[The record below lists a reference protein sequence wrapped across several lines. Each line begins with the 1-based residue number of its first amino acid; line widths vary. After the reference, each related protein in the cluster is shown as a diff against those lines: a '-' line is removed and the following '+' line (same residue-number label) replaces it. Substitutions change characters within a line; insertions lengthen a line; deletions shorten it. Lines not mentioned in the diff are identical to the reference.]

1 MNAPTNSRTALIT
14 GASRGLGRAIAERLA
29 RDGWSLALV
38 ARQAAK
44 LHEVRAAIE
53 AAGGKASVHAADIS
67 DPKSADQVIAAV
79 EKESGPLGAL
89 INNAGITKDG
99 LVMRMEDA
107 DWCSVIDTN
116 LTGAF
121 RWIRAASRGMLKA
134 RSGRIVNIGSVVGL
148 VGNAGQANYAAAKA
162 GLIGLTKS
170 VAREFASRGI
180 TCNCVCP
187 RLFRY
192 RYDLC
197 FEGGSKVQSVDQH
210 TFKSFWKAGG
220 SRWPCLFSLWPRC
233 RLRHRPGMGHRWR
246 HDDVKKVSPPVNFL
260 IAIMPARILTAL
272 LTNTGAKSI

>member
-1 MNAPTNSRTALIT
+1 MSSESRTALVT

-29 RDGWSLALV
+29 RDGWRIALV
-38 ARQAAK
+38 ARQASK
-44 LHEVRAAIE
+44 LNEVRAVIE
-53 AAGGKASVHAADIS
+53 AAGGKACVHTADIS

-99 LVMRMEDA
+99 LLMRMDDA
-107 DWCSVIDTN
+107 DWSAVLDTN

-134 RSGRIVNIGSVVGL
+134 RAGRIVNIGSVVGL

-162 GLIGLTKS
+162 GLIGLTQS

-187 RLFRY
+187 GFFDTDMTSVLKE
-192 RYDLC
+192 DLK
-197 FEGGSKVQSVDQH
+197 SKVLTGIPLGRFGKPEEVAGLV
-210 TFKSFWKAGG
+210 SFLCGADAGYVTG
-220 SRWPCLFSLWPRC
+220 QAWAIDG
-233 RLRHRPGMGHRWR
+233 GMT
-246 HDDVKKVSPPVNFL
+246 
-260 IAIMPARILTAL
+260 M
-272 LTNTGAKSI
+272 